1 MKFIPILFSTE
12 MVQAILAGRKT
23 QTRRTKGLH
32 AVTDCYFQ
40 SLVLHTTGKYTFVP
54 NGNFNP
60 SDKNFVEVKCPY
72 GRPDDVLWV
81 RETLYQNGELGLEY
95 VADNES
101 IDEDIIPHNFNFRLD
116 KNDNYKFCKI
126 PNIYMEKW
134 ACRLFLRIKDI
145 RVERLQNISEQDIQN
160 EGIVYDGKW
169 VLGKEN
175 NALSFLP
182 EGVNLRDNPPTL
194 YQSLFAKWA
203 ELWCSINKID
213 SWNSN
218 PWVWVIEFEKIEKP
232 DDFC

>member
-1 MKFIPILFSTE
+1 

-40 SLVLHTTGKYTFVP
+40 SLVLHATGKYTFVP
-54 NGNFNP
+54 NGNYNP
-60 SDKNFVEVKCPY
+60 KNKDVVEVKCPY
-72 GRPDDVLWV
+72 GQPGDVLWV
-81 RETLYQNGELGLEY
+81 REKFNKLVKCDTGEFSRFNYYAEMPEKFHEQY
-95 VADNES
+95 PSKWKPS
-101 IDEDIIPHNFNFRLD
+101 IHMP
-116 KNDNYKFCKI
+116 KQ
-126 PNIYMEKW
+126 
-134 ACRLFLRIKDI
+134 AARLFLRIKDI
-145 RVERLQNISEQDIQN
+145 RVERLQDISEQDIQN
-160 EGIVYDGKW
+160 EGIVYDGNW
-169 VLGKEN
+169 ILGKEN

-182 EGVNLRDNPPTL
+182 KGVNFKDNPPTL

-232 DDFC
+232 DGFLR